1 MNDQSSSI
9 NAEAGGDF
17 NLHGD
22 AIGHSKYVNS
32 PITYNNITRG
42 PQPRRAELPIRKPFF
57 GREEELAKIAEA
69 LHPDSRGWGVLID
82 GPGGI
87 GKTALAVE
95 AGHLAPEEN
104 FHTKIFLSA
113 KIRELLPQGEQKL

>member
-1 MNDQSSSI
+1 MTFSKKRGEQSMTDQTSSV
-9 NAEAGGDF
+9 NAEAGEDF

-22 AIGHSKYVNS
+22 AIGRNKYVNS
-32 PITYNNITRG
+32 PVTYNTLTSS
-42 PQPRRAELPIRKPFF
+42 PPPRRAELPPRKPFF
-57 GREEELAKIAEA
+57 GREAELAKIADA

-95 AGHLAPEEN
+95 AGYLAPEEHY
-104 FHTKIFLSA
+104 HTKIFLS
-113 KIRELLPQGEQKL
+113 